1 MIAIVYINKITKF
14 IRISSKL
21 FWIPVRKNIYF
32 NSDIGDSPS
41 SSQNFTFSYARLS
54 FNFCE
59 NLLSPHIFIV
69 ENQLFSKLNASGMI
83 YFLSFNLN
91 IIVIFL
97 KCKHVLLTYYLFFTP
112 PCQLCT
118 HADSSERWMLI
129 CKKLV

>member
-1 MIAIVYINKITKF
+1 MISIVYINKITKF

-54 FNFCE
+54 LNFCE

-69 ENQLFSKLNASGMI
+69 ENQLFSKLNAHFWNDI
-83 YFLSFNLN
+83 FSFILFKYHRFFFNVN
-91 IIVIFL
+91 M
-97 KCKHVLLTYYLFFTP
+97 YYLFWHTIFFSP
-112 PCQLCT
+112 HPVNYA
-118 HADSSERWMLI
+118 HMLI
-129 CKKLV
+129 HLRDEC

>member
-21 FWIPVRKNIYF
+21 FWIRKNIYF
-32 NSDIGDSPS
+32 NSDIGDSPF
-41 SSQNFTFSYARLS
+41 SSQNFAFSYARLS
-54 FNFCE
+54 LSFCE

-69 ENQLFSKLNASGMI
+69 ENQLFSKLNAHFWNDI
-83 YFLSFNLN
+83 FSFIL
-91 IIVIFL
+91 FKFHRFFF